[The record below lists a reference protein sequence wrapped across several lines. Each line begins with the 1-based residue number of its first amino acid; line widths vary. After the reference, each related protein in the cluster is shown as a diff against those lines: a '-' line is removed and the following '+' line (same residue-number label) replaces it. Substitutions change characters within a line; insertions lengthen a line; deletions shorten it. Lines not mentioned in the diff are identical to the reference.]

1 MSRVD
6 FSRRARVD
14 NKSDPPNFNGSIIQF
29 DQGFSHLKGS
39 IGAWF
44 KLVRPHQ
51 WIKNGFV
58 LIGLVFSRNW
68 LDLELVSSVAL
79 AFSAFCAVASAVY
92 VFNDLLDVESDRKH
106 PTKCLRPIASGR
118 LSLEHARVGG
128 VCLLLIGMALA
139 FLASPMVAIL
149 IAGYALLNLAYTL
162 KLKQI
167 VIVDVFVISV
177 GFMLRLLVGTIGVG
191 IPPSSWLVL
200 CGMTTTLFLGFAK
213 RRAELIACEVN
224 GTQARKVLLHY
235 RPEVLDQFLSITAGA
250 TVLTY
255 ALYTVSAETI
265 SLHRT
270 DKLIYTVPFVLYG
283 IFRYVYLLHG
293 HGQGQD
299 TSRDLLTDK
308 HLLFVVSAWLSVTA
322 FILA

>member
-1 MSRVD
+1 MYRFDYSLRELVGKKSNSQVSRHSPINID
-6 FSRRARVD
+6 QA
-14 NKSDPPNFNGSIIQF
+14 NIILNGW
-29 DQGFSHLKGS
+29 G
-39 IGAWF
+39 GAWF

-58 LIGLVFSRNW
+58 LVGLVFSRNW
-68 LDLELVSSVAL
+68 LDLDLVSSVAL
-79 AFSAFCAVASAVY
+79 AFLSFCAVASSVY
-92 VFNDLLDVESDRKH
+92 VFNDLLDVESDRRH
-106 PTKCLRPIASGR
+106 PTKCHRPIASGR
-118 LSLEHARVGG
+118 LSAMQARAGG
-128 VCLLLIGMALA
+128 VLLFLIGMVLA
-139 FLASPMVAIL
+139 FSASPMVAL
-149 IAGYALLNLAYTL
+149 LVAGYALLNLAYTL
-162 KLKQI
+162 RLKQI
-167 VIVDVFVISV
+167 VIVDVFVISF
-177 GFMLRLLVGTIGVG
+177 GFMLRLMVGTIGVG

-213 RRAELIACEVN
+213 RRAELMACEAN

-255 ALYTVSAETI
+255 ALYTVSTETI
-265 SLHRT
+265 SLHHT

-308 HLLFVVSAWLSVTA
+308 HLLLVVSAWLSVTA